1 MSQSTLPP
9 NVSTGF
15 LVDLV
20 PVKHRKRVYAGFGA
34 VGAILGI
41 LTAAFAAV
49 TEDMPP
55 SWLVGAIVVYTF
67 ITPFFSALA
76 TANAVPTGTEAA
88 NEGLSTDVP
97 APAVEVSQHEG
108 DKIVTTFDPEAL
120 PSDEAPA
127 WVEDED
133 YIDEDEIIDPNDI
146 GAWPDGGKHV

>member
-1 MSQSTLPP
+1 MSQSALPP

-76 TANAVPTGTEAA
+76 TANAVPTGSEAA
-88 NEGLSTDVP
+88 NEDMVTVSMSFGGP
-97 APAVEVSQHEG
+97 AAEVSQHED

-133 YIDEDEIIDPNDI
+133 YIDEDQIDLD
-146 GAWPDGGKHV
+146 WPKNGGQNV